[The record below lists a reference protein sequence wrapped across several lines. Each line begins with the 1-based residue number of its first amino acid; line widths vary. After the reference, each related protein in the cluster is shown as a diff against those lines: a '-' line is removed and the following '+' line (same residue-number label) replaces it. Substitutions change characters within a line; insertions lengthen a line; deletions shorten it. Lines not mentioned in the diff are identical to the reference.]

1 MKTFLTAHW
10 KNVILFTYAVSPE
23 ILVPHLPKGIELDTK
38 DGQAFLSLVA
48 FEFLNTRV
56 KGIKIPFHVN
66 FPEINLRFYVHK
78 NGKRGVVF
86 IKELVPR
93 YMIAKVARK
102 IYNEP
107 YEAVKMK
114 CNTVIKENEQ
124 HILHQ
129 FWIDK
134 KEFAISV
141 VTQKEALP
149 PPPETSIE
157 HFFKEHDMGYGTS
170 HKGNTLS
177 YQVHHPYWE
186 VYSLISAEHNVDF
199 GVVYGEKWNFLNT
212 QKPYHVMVAKGSDIK
227 VCEYTE

>member
-10 KNVILFTYAVSPE
+10 KNVILFTYAVPQE
-23 ILVPHLPKGIELDTK
+23 VLIPHLPKGTALDTI
-38 DGQAFLSLVA
+38 DNQAFLSLVA

-86 IKELVPR
+86 IQELVPKPL
-93 YMIAKVARK
+93 IALVARK

-107 YEAVKMK
+107 YRAISMQ
-114 CNTVIKENEQ
+114 CQTTINEDKQ

-129 FWIDK
+129 FRVDK
-134 KEFAISV
+134 KEYTISV
-141 VTQKEALP
+141 VTQKESLP
-149 PPPETSIE
+149 PPPEQSKE

-186 VYSLISAEHNVDF
+186 VYPLISAEHNVDF
-199 GVVYGEKWNFLNT
+199 GAVYGQKWAFLTT
-212 QKPYHVMVAKGSDIK
+212 QKPYHVMVAKGSA
-227 VCEYTE
+227 VSVFEYTE